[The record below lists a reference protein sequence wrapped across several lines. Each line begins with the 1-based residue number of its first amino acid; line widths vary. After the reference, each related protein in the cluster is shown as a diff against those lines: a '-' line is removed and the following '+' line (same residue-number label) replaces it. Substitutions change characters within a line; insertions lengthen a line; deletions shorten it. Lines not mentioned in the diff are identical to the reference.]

1 MADTSMHFFPRWGDR
16 RYLQVEICIWVNFV
30 LLFFENSAI
39 GYCCWCPMVRIKKFF
54 ILYFR
59 FTRKKEMDDFVWNYW
74 KQALWTGV
82 LVIMNM
88 DSSCHE
94 FRFFFRVRLL
104 SVLRGHSVFSS
115 PPTSKDFLSQ
125 ILSITLIFL
134 S

>member
-30 LLFFENSAI
+30 LLFFEHSAI

-74 KQALWTGV
+74 KLALWTGV

-94 FRFFFRVRLL
+94 FRFFLAFDFCRFCVVIRFVHLRRLW
-104 SVLRGHSVFSS
+104 R
-115 PPTSKDFLSQ
+115 
-125 ILSITLIFL
+125 ISIPDLIHYIIFL